1 VIAARTLIVAAAIA
15 SAAPAPSK
23 SIDGVWSFSTLTPLE
38 RPAEFA
44 ARATVGAAEA
54 EAWVQQQLQRN
65 NRDRRDGGADVDVA
79 RAVGDFWFERGT
91 GLAVLNGALLTSLI
105 VDPADGRL
113 PPATEQGRARAAAR
127 AADARAHPAD
137 GPENR
142 SLQERCLSFN
152 AGPPML
158 PGPYNN
164 YVQIF
169 TFPSHVV
176 IFNEMIHDARIV
188 PLDGR
193 PHLPPALRST
203 LGHAVGR
210 WDGDA
215 LVVDTTN
222 FNGQTNVR
230 GADENMHLVERFTR
244 VDDRTLLYEFTV
256 DDPTAYARPW
266 SARLPMTRTNDRLF
280 EYACHEAN
288 YALMDILR
296 GARAEERR

>member
-1 VIAARTLIVAAAIA
+1 MIVAAAIA
-15 SAAPAPSK
+15 SAAPSPSK

-38 RPAEFA
+38 RPAEFG
-44 ARATVGAAEA
+44 ARASVTAAEA
-54 EAWVQQQLQRN
+54 ETWVRQNVERN
-65 NRDRRDGGADVDVA
+65 NRDRRDGGAEVDVA

-91 GLAVLNGALLTSLI
+91 GLAALNGRLLTSLI

-113 PPATEQGRARAAAR
+113 PPPTEPARARAAAR
-127 AADARAHPAD
+127 ATEARQHPAD

-188 PLDGR
+188 ALDGR
-193 PHLPPALRST
+193 PHLAPTLRST
-203 LGHAVGR
+203 LGDSIGR
-210 WDGDA
+210 WDGDT

-222 FNGQTNVR
+222 FNGKTNLR

-244 VDDRTLLYEFTV
+244 VDDRTLLYEFSV
-256 DDPTAYARPW
+256 DDPTAYTRPW
-266 SARLPMTRTNDRLF
+266 TARLPMMRTGDRLF

-288 YALMDILR
+288 YALVDILR
-296 GARAEERR
+296 GARAEERKD

>member
-1 VIAARTLIVAAAIA
+1 MLVLAAAIA
-15 SAAPAPSK
+15 AAAPASSK

-44 ARATVGAAEA
+44 GRATVTAAEA
-54 EAWVQQQLQRN
+54 DAWVRQNVERN
-65 NRDRRDGGADVDVA
+65 NRDRRDGGAEVDVA

-91 GLAVLNGALLTSLI
+91 GLAALNGSLLTSLI

-113 PPATEQGRARAAAR
+113 PPATEPGRARAAAR
-127 AADARAHPAD
+127 AAEARQHPAD

-142 SLQERCLSFN
+142 SLQERCISFN

-169 TFPSHVV
+169 TFPSYVV

-188 PLDGR
+188 ALDGR
-193 PHLPPALRST
+193 PHLPASLRST
-203 LGHAVGR
+203 LGHSVGR
-210 WDGDA
+210 WDGDT

-222 FNGQTNVR
+222 FNGKTNVR

-244 VDDRTLLYEFTV
+244 VDDRTLLYEFSI

-266 SARLPMTRTNDRLF
+266 TARLPMTRTNDRLF

-288 YALMDILR
+288 YALVDILR
-296 GARAEERR
+296 GARAEEKR